1 MGHDAREAW
10 VELQDLSAR
19 GGAWVP
25 LEVHG
30 CSSRSMGEAAGAWG
44 KQQECGRKCRRSTGV
59 AARLECHGYGSSSMG
74 EAVGA

>member
-30 CSSRSMGEAAGAWG
+30 CSSRSMGEAE
-44 KQQECGRKCRRSTGV
+44 ECGRKCRRSTGV